1 MSQNTLIGNSLP
13 QATHYP
19 LARPVSAI
27 RLNHVLPCLS
37 QRVHKVPIEL
47 ALIQCELTYD
57 ISCHYSM
64 AFRQDAILPLHS
76 NDTKAYP
83 SRSPEQLNN
92 SYRGNTSWV
101 IKRFILCQALPVI
114 LLIVGLSLGLHAYSD
129 FPALTSARMLS
140 TSTQGGG
147 VGYSDLMERELIV
160 ERQSSELSDGRS
172 TSPASTPNSSRD
184 CFDPGYIPGRF
195 HGPPIC
201 LLSMCLPW
209 WKNCS

>member
-114 LLIVGLSLGLHAYSD
+114 LQCANVIHVYARRRRRIFGPHGEGAHRGKTIV
-129 FPALTSARMLS
+129 
-140 TSTQGGG
+140 
-147 VGYSDLMERELIV
+147 
-160 ERQSSELSDGRS
+160 
-172 TSPASTPNSSRD
+172 
-184 CFDPGYIPGRF
+184 
-195 HGPPIC
+195 
-201 LLSMCLPW
+201 
-209 WKNCS
+209 

>member
-13 QATHYP
+13 QAPKFNPLPTGTFRYESRT

-27 RLNHVLPCLS
+27 RLNCVLPCLS

-64 AFRQDAILPLHS
+64 AFEQNAILQLHS

-114 LLIVGLSLGLHAYSD
+114 LIIVGLSLGLHAYSD

-147 VGYSDLMERELIV
+147 VGYSDLVERELIV
-160 ERQSSELSDGRS
+160 ERQSSELSDG
-172 TSPASTPNSSRD
+172 TIQGT
-184 CFDPGYIPGRF
+184 
-195 HGPPIC
+195 
-201 LLSMCLPW
+201 LLRKPSLQN
-209 WKNCS
+209 K